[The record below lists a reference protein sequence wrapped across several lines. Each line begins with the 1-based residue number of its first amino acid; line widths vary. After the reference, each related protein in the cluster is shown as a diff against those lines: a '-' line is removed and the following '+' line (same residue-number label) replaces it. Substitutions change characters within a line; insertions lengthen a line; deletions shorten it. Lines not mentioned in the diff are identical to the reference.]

1 MEKEFLEITQRF
13 NLRLYCIPTLPI
25 TLATSSEEAAELA
38 AQAGFPVVLK
48 LESPD
53 ISHKSDVGSVLL
65 NLNNTSQVIRDFEII
80 TQNVTERKPRAKIQG
95 IRVQQMLPEGQD
107 VIHGVFQDH
116 QFGPW
121 CRGRRT

>member
-1 MEKEFLEITQRF
+1 LEKEFLEITQRF

-80 TQNVTERKPRAKIQG
+80 TQNVTERKPRAP
-95 IRVQQMLPEGQD
+95 MLPEGQD